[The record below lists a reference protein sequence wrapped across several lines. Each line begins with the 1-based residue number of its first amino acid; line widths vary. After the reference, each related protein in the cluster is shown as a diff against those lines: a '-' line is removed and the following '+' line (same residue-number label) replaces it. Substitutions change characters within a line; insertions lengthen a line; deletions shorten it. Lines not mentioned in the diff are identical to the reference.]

1 MKVLPIEKVREA
13 DKYTIENE
21 PVDSIELMERA
32 GRAAFKWIYK
42 KLKRGDRVKVFAGL
56 GNNGGD
62 GLVIARMLS
71 KQNIP
76 VDVYVIRYSDET
88 TDDFRINYERLKMMP
103 EVRMYDLKDIAQMPD
118 LKATD
123 IIVDAIFGSGLS
135 KPVSGFIAKVIH
147 AINESK
153 SIVIAIDTPSGL
165 FADTSSIK
173 HKNNIIKADYTLS
186 FQFPKFAF
194 FSSENEEYVGEWE
207 VIPIGLHP
215 DFIKDVDAE
224 NFYVDED
231 EIRRIMHQ
239 RSKFS
244 HKGSYGHALLISGS
258 IGKMGAASMASKA
271 ALRSGLGL
279 LTTHVPKCGM
289 NVLQTSAMEA
299 MASIDKDDYVFSA
312 HPDLDMYNAIGIGPG
327 LGTEPKTQSAI
338 KLLIQNAG
346 IPLLIDADAI
356 NILAENKTWISFL
369 PPNSI
374 ITPHPKEFERIAGKA
389 SSGFDRME
397 LQREFSLKNSVYV
410 VLKGAYTSTS
420 CPDGTCYFNSTGN
433 PGMATAGSG
442 DVLTGII
449 LGLMAQSYMPF
460 EAAIMGV
467 FLHGLSGDHAASKL
481 SQPAMI
487 AGDIIDYIPNAYKE
501 IMKL

>member
-1 MKVLPIEKVREA
+1 MKVLPLEKVREA

-32 GRAAFKWIYK
+32 ARAAFKWIYK
-42 KLKRGDRVKVFAGL
+42 KLKRGDRVKIFAGL

-62 GLVIARMLS
+62 GLVIARQLAR
-71 KQNIP
+71 QNIP
-76 VDVYVIRYSDET
+76 VDVYVIRYSDKT
-88 TDDFRINYERLKMMP
+88 TDDFKINYDRIKKMP
-103 EVRMYDLKDIAQMPD
+103 EVRLVEIKEISQMPD
-118 LKATD
+118 LKETD
-123 IIVDAIFGSGLS
+123 IVLDAIFGSGLS
-135 KPVSGFIAKVIH
+135 KPVTGFIAEVIH
-147 AINESK
+147 AINASK

-165 FADTSSIK
+165 YVDTSSIG
-173 HKNNIIKADYTLS
+173 HKDNIIKADYTLS

-194 FSSENEEYVGEWE
+194 FSSENEEFVGEWE

-215 DFIKDVDAE
+215 DFIRDVKIT
-224 NFYVDED
+224 NYYVDED
-231 EIRRIMHQ
+231 EIRRVLHQ

-244 HKGSYGHALLISGS
+244 HKGSFGHALLISGS
-258 IGKMGAASMASKA
+258 KGKMGAATMASKA

-279 LTTHVPKCGM
+279 LTTHVPKCGV
-289 NVLQTSAMEA
+289 NILQTSAMEA
-299 MASIDKDDYVFSA
+299 MASIDENDAVFSA

-327 LGTEPKTQSAI
+327 LGTDEITQKAFKI
-338 KLLIQNAG
+338 LIQNAG
-346 IPLLIDADAI
+346 MPMVIDADAI

-389 SSGFDRME
+389 SNGFDRME
-397 LQREFSLKNSVYV
+397 LQREFSLKNLVYV

-449 LGLMAQSYMPF
+449 LGLLAQAYTPF
-460 EAAIMGV
+460 EAAITGV
-467 FLHGLSGDHAASKL
+467 FLHGLAGDHAANRL

-487 AGDIIDYIPNAYKE
+487 AGDIIDYIPNAYKVLL
-501 IMKL
+501 KL